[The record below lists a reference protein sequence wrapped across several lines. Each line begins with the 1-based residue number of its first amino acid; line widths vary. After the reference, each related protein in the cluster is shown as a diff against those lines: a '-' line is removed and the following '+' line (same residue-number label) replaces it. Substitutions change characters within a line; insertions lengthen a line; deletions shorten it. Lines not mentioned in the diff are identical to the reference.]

1 MTAGLSQSRLGEQKR
16 RRWLTLVSTSCRDD
30 QRSGYDTRRN
40 VRDRMAA
47 APRGPP
53 AVGAAPSAHGRC
65 LPPRLAQ
72 SNTAFTY
79 TSTVPASTDKGLHAI
94 SRPVH
99 SVYGWHILE
108 VMAITPARLTSFASA
123 KASIKTERPNKAL
136 ALPTRWSASTSRSR
150 PSRGQRGSALRRAD
164 RHIRDSFERAAPG
177 LPSKPLRWIK
187 WPGHVLAKHY
197 CSRLAHRAR
206 SRT

>member
-1 MTAGLSQSRLGEQKR
+1 MAHSGLN
-16 RRWLTLVSTSCRDD
+16 D

-99 SVYGWHILE
+99 SVYGWHIFE

-123 KASIKTERPNKAL
+123 KASIKTEHTNKAL

-164 RHIRDSFERAAPG
+164 RHIRDRFEQQRPVPCQANHSGGSSGQAT
-177 LPSKPLRWIK
+177 
-187 WPGHVLAKHY
+187 
-197 CSRLAHRAR
+197 CSRSTTAVAWHTARGRAHRRWPALA
-206 SRT
+206 